1 MTVELGHDVSL
12 KEPMLF
18 DDQPTGGGVF
28 RSTAEGT
35 YSSTTARLKKNKT
48 THPPT
53 RDSFRGGKLC
63 KTDLQSEFISNL
75 CLIVVDET
83 MTPGLFATSD
93 VFLCL

>member
-1 MTVELGHDVSL
+1 MISQQEAVYSGLQQ
-12 KEPMLF
+12 KEHIL
-18 DDQPTGGGVF
+18 QQLQG
-28 RSTAEGT
+28 
-35 YSSTTARLKKNKT
+35 LKKKTKT